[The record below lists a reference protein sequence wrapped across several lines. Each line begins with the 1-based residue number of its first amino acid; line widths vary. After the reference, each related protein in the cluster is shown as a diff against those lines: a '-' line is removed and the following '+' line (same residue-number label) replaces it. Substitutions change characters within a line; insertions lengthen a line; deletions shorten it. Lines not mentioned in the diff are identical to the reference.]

1 VLNLT
6 ELRKNKLNNK
16 IILILTFVFGLIS
29 CNSYKNFPKG
39 QSNISFHSA
48 FENDTLNVKVNDTI
62 RFKNHRIEMIP
73 EWGISK
79 NTSIYVDGKEFRVSG
94 TYKTTE
100 VIDKEFGI
108 EINRTLE
115 FDTILK
121 ARNGRYIDIGAN
133 EKQIFVVQKKK
144 VTKVE

>member
-1 VLNLT
+1 M
-6 ELRKNKLNNK
+6 RKNKLNNK
-16 IILILTFVFGLIS
+16 IILILTFLFGLIS
-29 CNSYKNFPKG
+29 CNSYKNLPKG

-48 FENDTLNVKVNDTI
+48 FENDTLNVKVNDSI
-62 RFKNHRIEMIP
+62 RLKNHQIEMIP

-79 NTSIYVDGKEFRVSG
+79 NASIYVDGKEFRVSG

-121 ARNGRYIDIGAN
+121 AKNGRYIDIGAN
-133 EKQIFVVQKKK
+133 EKQIFIVQSKK